1 MRSAIDAIYQQLL
14 RYGSKEL
21 SLDLIGDAIGTVQ
34 ISADE
39 IEELFILLENAGRQ
53 IGTASPNIRQNLN
66 VVLREARRL
75 RITHD
80 ATPDVTS
87 IAQAAGLAPGEVR
100 AALLYASVLSQ
111 GKTN

>member
-1 MRSAIDAIYQQLL
+1 MRPAIDAIYQRLL
-14 RYGSKEL
+14 HHGSEEL
-21 SLDLIGDAIGTVQ
+21 SLDRIGEVIGTIQ

-39 IEELFILLENAGRQ
+39 IEELFALLEKAGRQ

-75 RITHD
+75 RSSLN

-100 AALLYASVLSQ
+100 AALLYASVLTQ
-111 GKTN
+111 GKRN